1 MSEVKSAVQNATDA
15 NFKEVM
21 AKAEELGKKAVLIDF
36 WSTTCIPCKNLA
48 PVLDEISVQ
57 RNDLLVVKVNADEA
71 PDLFRKNR
79 IRSVPSLQL
88 VVDGEV
94 EAQTMGSMSKDQ
106 LNDWIDSN
114 I

>member
-1 MSEVKSAVQNATDA
+1 MSDKKTNVENATDA
-15 NFKEVM
+15 TFKDVM
-21 AKAEELGKKAVLIDF
+21 AKGDGKKAVLIDF

-48 PVLDEISVQ
+48 PVLDEVSMQ
-57 RNDLLVVKVNADEA
+57 RKDLLIVKVNADEA

-79 IRSVPSLQL
+79 IRGVPFLQL

-94 EAQTMGSMSKDQ
+94 EAQVAGAMSKDQ